1 MARKTLGIVA
11 LWGMS
16 WLSVCLPQANAQSLF
31 DPFGSCCPQVCCP
44 PPPVCVPQYTQVP
57 VTEMREVKQTV
68 MKPVQETK
76 YVDQQV
82 TTMVPVQE
90 VRTVQIPT
98 VSYQTVTEN
107 HTRMRDCGRWMTS
120 YQCRPKMSPCQ
131 YDNRPGL
138 FGWLNR
144 SAYQTRM
151 AFTPNMIAQRQYVP
165 NMVAESIPV
174 SRQVAVR
181 GVQEQQVTVMRME
194 PRTETRK
201 VAVTET
207 RYVAEVQTIKQPVT
221 VMKTVPTAMA
231 YGWNGSSATA
241 LVPTPLSEK
250 IPRKTAENMGGSD
263 DFEAERSKT
272 ATKPE
277 DNRSGSIPRPA
288 PIDDE
293 NIEPTSLEDNA
304 EPVVKIEK
312 PVATPSAVHV
322 GKWVASKRGASTQTT
337 DVKLA
342 ELGKYTRNK

>member
-16 WLSVCLPQANAQSLF
+16 WLSAGLPQVAAQSLF
-31 DPFGSCCPQVCCP
+31 DPFGSCCPPPVCCP

-57 VTEMREVKQTV
+57 VTEMREMKQTV

-76 YVDQQV
+76 YVDQQF

-90 VRTVQIPT
+90 VRTVQVPT

-107 HTRMRDCGRWMTS
+107 QTRMRDCGRWMTN
-120 YQCRPKMSPCQ
+120 YQCRPKMSPCD
-131 YDNRPGL
+131 YDNRPGVL
-138 FGWLNR
+138 GWMNR
-144 SAYQTRM
+144 SAYQARM
-151 AFTPNMIAQRQYVP
+151 AFTPSMVAQRQYVP
-165 NMVAESIPV
+165 NMVAETIPV

-231 YGWNGSSATA
+231 YGWNGTSATA
-241 LVPTPLSEK
+241 LVPTPITEKVPPRRTADALGSEEFSPSKSATNPMDNK
-250 IPRKTAENMGGSD
+250 INA
-263 DFEAERSKT
+263 
-272 ATKPE
+272 
-277 DNRSGSIPRPA
+277 IPRPA
-288 PIDDE
+288 PIEDDE
-293 NIEPTSLEDNA
+293 VQPVSHEVE
-304 EPVVKIEK
+304 EPVISRNDKTE
-312 PVATPSAVHV
+312 TPSAVKV
-322 GKWVASKRGASTQTT
+322 GQWVASKRTAPAAEG
-337 DVKLA
+337 VKVA
-342 ELGKYTRNK
+342 EVSKYTRNK

>member
-16 WLSVCLPQANAQSLF
+16 WLSAGLPQAAAQSLF

-90 VRTVQIPT
+90 VRTVQVPT

-107 HTRMRDCGRWMTS
+107 HTRMRDCGRWMTN

-165 NMVAESIPV
+165 NMVAETIPV

-181 GVQEQQVTVMRME
+181 GVQEQKVTVMRME

-207 RYVAEVQTIKQPVT
+207 RYEAVVQTIKQPVT

-231 YGWNGSSATA
+231 YGGWDCTSATA
-241 LVPTPLSEK
+241 LVPTPIAEK
-250 IPRKTAENMGGSD
+250 VPPKSASKALGAEEFDETKS
-263 DFEAERSKT
+263 

-277 DNRSGSIPRPA
+277 DNRSGSIPKPA
-288 PIDDE
+288 PIEDDE
-293 NIEPTSLEDNA
+293 VVPTNLEENE
-304 EPVVKIEK
+304 EPVVSQAEQ
-312 PVATPSAVHV
+312 PAAPSAVRV
-322 GKWVASKRGASTQTT
+322 SKWVASKRGSSTSSS
-337 DVKLA
+337 DVNVA
-342 ELGKYTRNK
+342 DVSKYTRDK

>member
-16 WLSVCLPQANAQSLF
+16 WLSAGLPQAAAQSLF

-90 VRTVQIPT
+90 VRTVQVPT
-98 VSYQTVTEN
+98 VSWQTVTEN
-107 HTRMRDCGRWMTS
+107 QTRMRDCGRWMTS
-120 YQCRPKMSPCQ
+120 YQCRPKVTPCQ
-131 YDNRPGL
+131 YDNRPGM

-144 SAYQTRM
+144 SAYQARM

-165 NMVAESIPV
+165 NMVAETIPV

-181 GVQEQQVTVMRME
+181 GIQEQHVTVTRME

-201 VAVTET
+201 VAVMET

-231 YGWNGSSATA
+231 YGWNGTSATA
-241 LVPTPLSEK
+241 LVPTP
-250 IPRKTAENMGGSD
+250 IPRRTAENVGGSD
-263 DFEAERSKT
+263 DFDADRVKS
-272 ATKPE
+272 ATNPSTDGKI
-277 DNRSGSIPRPA
+277 NAIPHPA
-288 PIDDE
+288 PIEDDE
-293 NIEPTSLEDNA
+293 VVPANLEESE
-304 EPVVKIEK
+304 EPVVSQVEST
-312 PVATPSAVHV
+312 PAPSVARVS
-322 GKWVASKRGASTQTT
+322 KWVASKRVASTSSS
-337 DVKLA
+337 DVNVA
-342 ELGKYTRNK
+342 EVSKYTRNK

>member
-16 WLSVCLPQANAQSLF
+16 WLSAGLPQAAAQSLF

-90 VRTVQIPT
+90 TRTVQVPT

-107 HTRMRDCGRWMTS
+107 CTRMRDCGRWMTN
-120 YQCRPKMSPCQ
+120 YQCRPKMAPCQ

-138 FGWLNR
+138 FGWMNR
-144 SAYQTRM
+144 SAYQARM

-165 NMVAESIPV
+165 NMVAETIPV

-181 GVQEQQVTVMRME
+181 GVQEQQVTLTRME
-194 PRTETRK
+194 PRTETRR

-231 YGWNGSSATA
+231 YGWNGTSATA
-241 LVPTPLSEK
+241 LVPTPMAEK
-250 IPRKTAENMGGSD
+250 VPARKTAEALG
-263 DFEAERSKT
+263 AEEFDTKKS

-277 DNRSGSIPRPA
+277 DGRSGSIPRPA
-288 PIDDE
+288 PIEGDE
-293 NIEPTSLEDNA
+293 VDPSSLENE
-304 EPVVKIEK
+304 EPVVSQTET
-312 PVATPSAVHV
+312 PVVPTAAKV
-322 GKWVASKRGASTQTT
+322 GKWVASKRVAATT
-337 DVKLA
+337 TNEVVGEVA
-342 ELGKYTRNK
+342 KYTRSK